1 MPMFA
6 LTTSASIAGKEEALK
21 AGLGKAVA
29 LLPGKSEAHLMLSLT
44 GDTPM
49 YFHGEKSDAAFLD
62 VSCFG
67 SGRPEAYARM
77 TAAVCA
83 LFEKELGIAP
93 ADVYIKYSE
102 TTNWG
107 WNNGNL

>member
-1 MPMFA
+1 MPMFT

-21 AGLGKAVA
+21 AGLGRAVE

-67 SGRPEAYARM
+67 RGKPEAYERM

-93 ADVYIKYSE
+93 ANVYIKYAE
-102 TTNWG
+102 TSDWG
-107 WNNGNL
+107 WNGRNL

>member
-6 LTTSASIAGKEEALK
+6 LTTSASVAGKEEALK
-21 AGLGKAVA
+21 AGLGRAVE

-49 YFHGEKSDAAFLD
+49 YFAGEKRDAAFLD
-62 VSCFG
+62 VGCFG
-67 SGRPEAYARM
+67 CGQPEAYARM
-77 TAAVCA
+77 SGAVCA
-83 LFEKELGIAP
+83 LLEKELGIAP
-93 ADVYIKYSE
+93 ANVYIKYSE

-107 WNNGNL
+107 WNGGNL

>member
-1 MPMFA
+1 MPMIA
-6 LTTSASIAGKEEALK
+6 LTTSVSLSGKEDALK
-21 AGLGKAVA
+21 AGLGRAIS

-44 GDTPM
+44 GNTPM
-49 YFHGEKSDAAFLD
+49 YFQGQKRDAAFLE

-67 SGRPEAYARM
+67 HGSPAAYGRL

-83 LFEKELGIAP
+83 LLEKELGLDP
-93 ADVYIKYSE
+93 ANVYVKYAE

-107 WNNGNL
+107 WNGGNL